1 MSALA
6 LALVFL
12 AAFAHAGWNY
22 IAKKAC
28 GGPVFV
34 WLFATASA
42 VMYAPVAIYVL
53 WAYQPHVG
61 LTELGFIFG
70 SAVFHAVYFLLLD
83 KGYQI
88 GDLSVIYPLAR
99 GTGPLFATVA
109 AILLLGERPS
119 FIVIAGT
126 LAIAAGIVI
135 LTGNPARLREP
146 ANRRPALYAIFCGM
160 VIAAYTVWDKIAV
173 ASFFIPPIL
182 YDWSTNLG
190 RVCLLTPMAIRGR
203 DQIGEK
209 WRENK
214 WSIIA
219 IAFLSPLAYILV
231 LTAMVFSPVSY
242 IAPARESSILI
253 GTLFGT
259 HILREGSVKP
269 RLAAACA
276 MIVGLVALAVG

>member
-6 LALVFL
+6 LTLVLL
-12 AAFAHAGWNY
+12 AAVAHAGWNY
-22 IAKKAC
+22 LAKKAC

-34 WLFATASA
+34 WLFAVASA
-42 VMYAPVAIYVL
+42 VMYAPVAGYVI
-53 WAYQPHVG
+53 WAYQPHIG
-61 LTELGFIFG
+61 LAELGFILG
-70 SAVFHAVYFLLLD
+70 SAVFHAIYFLLLD

-109 AILLLGERPS
+109 AVLLLGERPS
-119 FIVIAGT
+119 LVVIIGT

-135 LTGNPARLREP
+135 LTGNPAKLREP
-146 ANRRPALYAIFCGM
+146 ANRRPVLFAILCGI

-182 YDWSTNLG
+182 YDWATNFG
-190 RVCLLTPMAIRGR
+190 RVFLLTPMAIRGR
-203 DQIGEK
+203 AEIGAK

-242 IAPARESSILI
+242 IAPAREISILI

-259 HILREGSVKP
+259 HLLREGNVKP
-269 RLAAACA
+269 RLAAAGA
-276 MIVGLVALAVG
+276 MVVGLVALAIG

>member
-6 LALVFL
+6 LTLVL
-12 AAFAHAGWNY
+12 VAAFAHAGWNY
-22 IAKKAC
+22 LAKKAC

-42 VMYAPVAIYVL
+42 VMYAPLAIYVI
-53 WAYQPHVG
+53 WAYQPHIG
-61 LTELGFIFG
+61 LAELGFVLG

-99 GTGPLFATVA
+99 GTGPLFSSVA
-109 AILLLGERPS
+109 AVALLGERPS
-119 FIVIAGT
+119 LLAIGGA

-135 LTGNPARLREP
+135 LTGNPARLKDP
-146 ANRRPALYAIFCGM
+146 ANRRPMLYAIFCGL

-173 ASFFIPPIL
+173 ATFFIPPIL
-182 YDWSTNLG
+182 YDWATNFG
-190 RVCLLTPMAIRGR
+190 RVFLLTPLAVRGR
-203 DQIGEK
+203 HEIGEK
-209 WRENK
+209 WRKGK
-214 WSIIA
+214 WSILA

-242 IAPARESSILI
+242 IAPAREISILI
-253 GTLFGT
+253 GTLCGT
-259 HILREGSVKP
+259 HILREGNVKP
-269 RLAAACA
+269 RLAAAGA
-276 MIVGLVALAVG
+276 MVVGLIALAIG